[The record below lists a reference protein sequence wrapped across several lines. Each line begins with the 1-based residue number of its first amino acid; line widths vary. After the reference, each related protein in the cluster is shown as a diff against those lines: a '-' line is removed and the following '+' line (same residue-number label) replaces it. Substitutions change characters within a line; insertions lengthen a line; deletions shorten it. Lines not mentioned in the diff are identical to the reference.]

1 MNNHAQLITMES
13 IRRFRNPG
21 RIECFWDPQEK
32 KSVKGR
38 KKLLQF
44 IAASMFWLVWTA
56 RGKNACKLQVLLVM
70 LLHNEE
76 SNRELKSWL

>member
-1 MNNHAQLITMES
+1 MTVELVLEKPVS
-13 IRRFRNPG
+13 IFPMFVVARSTGLR
-21 RIECFWDPQEK
+21 E
-32 KSVKGR
+32 
-38 KKLLQF
+38 
-44 IAASMFWLVWTA
+44 AFWLVWTA

>member
-1 MNNHAQLITMES
+1 MITVES

-21 RIECFWDPQEK
+21 RIECFWDPQK
-32 KSVKGR
+32 KKKKKNVKGR

-70 LLHNEE
+70 SLHNEE

>member
-1 MNNHAQLITMES
+1 MHNDYSGEHKKIQES
-13 IRRFRNPG
+13 WKNGMLLGSTR
-21 RIECFWDPQEK
+21 